1 MVCVCVSERECVCM
15 CVYVRDGGALSVL
28 AGTVMGQPGAPD
40 MVVLLWPLVVS
51 GLHDVIRSP
60 WYAEVRMPT
69 KRTQRLHVC

>member
-1 MVCVCVSERECVCM
+1 MSVCWRWK
-15 CVYVRDGGALSVL
+15 SVL
-28 AGTVMGQPGAPD
+28 ADTVIGQPEEPGAPV